1 MRVYTTETPGFFANK
16 YAAVVQQD
24 HQYFT
29 IAEGDKDHCDFIAKM
44 FVVALSH
51 HDAALAQL
59 EESSPCKRG
68 VAGSNP
74 AGGSTSWGQSV
85 TSLYP
90 SEQLGKLVRRGPYVY
105 DKTNPCNGT
114 SVGCTLTH
122 EVCDQ
127 HWQEK
132 KRKWKEEML
141 NRGHHA

>member
-1 MRVYTTETPGFFANK
+1 MKVTVVPSRVVGHTVELRQGVQSFLLDYEGTKADCLW
-16 YAAVVQQD
+16 YAR
-24 HQYFT
+24 
-29 IAEGDKDHCDFIAKM
+29 M
-44 FVVALSH
+44 FRKALKA
-51 HDAALAQL
+51 HDAAVAQSAERL
-59 EESSPCKRG
+59 PCKQD
-68 VAGSNP
+68 VGSAILP
-74 AGGSTSWGQSV
+74 SGSTSWGQSV

-90 SEQLGKLVRRGPYVY
+90 SEQLGKLVRRGPSVYVY